1 MADFIK
7 TINNS
12 VNLFGD
18 GPCTKWGQNNGFA
31 YTMVWGTQNWGEGS
45 FSLVFSVEKLI
56 ENSQAVTG
64 GYSRFEYDKILPN
77 PFLMDFETD
86 LESLKSGIWDVVFP
100 SDTINAED
108 RDVASY
114 TTQGVS
120 ANSWTCLAAGSS
132 SWS

>member
-12 VNLFGD
+12 VNLFGE
-18 GPCTKWGQNNGFA
+18 GPCTKWGQANGFA
-31 YTMVWGTQNWGEGS
+31 YTMVWGTTRWGEGS

-64 GYSRFEYDKILPN
+64 VYQRHEFDKVLAN
-77 PFLMDFETD
+77 TLVTDFETD
-86 LESLKSGIWDVVFP
+86 LESLRSGIWDIVFP

-108 RDVASY
+108 RDFASY
-114 TTQGVS
+114 TTQGAS

-132 SWS
+132 NWS